1 MKNEESQR
9 QTNFKE
15 DAYWKI
21 WQTEQEHM
29 KTRWNNATFFMS
41 VSFAIL
47 GFSFQNHLSPSDAL
61 AIRLSGLIIYWFAF
75 ILFLHFHNYT
85 KLLRS
90 YLKSMESSDYTS
102 FKFQTKADEV
112 IRPNKR
118 IFLIKSSRLLFYF
131 GLLYTFGVILLSLLR
146 L

>member
-1 MKNEESQR
+1 MQTEQLQR
-9 QTNFKE
+9 PTNFKE

-61 AIRLSGLIIYWFAF
+61 AIRLSGLIIYWFAY

-90 YLKSMESSDYTS
+90 YLKDMESSGYIS
-102 FKFQTKADEV
+102 FNFQTRADDV
-112 IRPNKR
+112 RRPGRRK
-118 IFLIKSSRLLFYF
+118 FLLKSSRLLFYF
-131 GLLYTFGVILLSLLR
+131 GLLYTLGVILLSLLR